1 MKQIKKQHDFIESR
15 RLQVLKA
22 ETERVF
28 ALCFTKGSR
37 RDGMRKLRVP
47 LRSQFIYFFSS
58 FFSLLLLFIMSLL
71 LFILFLFFYLA
82 IN

>member
-47 LRSQFIYFFSS
+47 LR
-58 FFSLLLLFIMSLL
+58 
-71 LFILFLFFYLA
+71 
-82 IN
+82 

>member
-47 LRSQFIYFFSS
+47 LRSQFIY
-58 FFSLLLLFIMSLL
+58 LLNYLF
-71 LFILFLFFYLA
+71 
-82 IN
+82 